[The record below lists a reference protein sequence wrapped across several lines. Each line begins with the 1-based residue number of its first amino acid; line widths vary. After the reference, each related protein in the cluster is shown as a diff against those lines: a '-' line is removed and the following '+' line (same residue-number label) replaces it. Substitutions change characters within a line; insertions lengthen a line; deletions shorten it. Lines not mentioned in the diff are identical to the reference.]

1 MRGSK
6 LMFAAM
12 LALLVNAC
20 SAMHAREWNDC
31 AVDGG
36 LLHGALGGLA
46 GSPDVDRAQ
55 SGTNDG
61 RAAGAGLAL
70 GPAVSTVLGHLFC
83 NEVKEAAPPPV
94 AQAPPPPSNET
105 AEVRGPRL
113 DLDNATL
120 NPEGNGLWLWLSAV
134 LALLDQVDNS
144 VSSRKEGDEYD
155 FRGGR

>member
-20 SAMHAREWNDC
+20 SAMHTREWRDC

-55 SGTNDG
+55 SGSNDG

-70 GPAVSTVLGHLFC
+70 GPMVSTVVGHLFC
-83 NEVKEAAPPPV
+83 NEAKEAPPPPV
-94 AQAPPPPSNET
+94 AQAPPPPSSET
-105 AEVRGPRL
+105 VEVHGPRP
-113 DLDNATL
+113 DLDRATL
-120 NPEGNGLWLWLSAV
+120 NLEGNGLWLRLSEV
-134 LALLDQVDNS
+134 LPLLDEVDDS
-144 VSSRKEGDEYD
+144 VSSRKDGDE
-155 FRGGR
+155 